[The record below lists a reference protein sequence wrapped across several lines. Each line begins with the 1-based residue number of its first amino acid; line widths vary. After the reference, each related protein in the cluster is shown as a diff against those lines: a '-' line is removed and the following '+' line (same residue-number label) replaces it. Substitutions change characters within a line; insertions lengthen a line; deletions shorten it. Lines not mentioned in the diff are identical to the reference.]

1 MVSLYTPGTPL
12 TTFTSLSG
20 PTRAQYRE
28 LAAAR
33 HGSFYYPARL
43 ETCLHCDIHTLS
55 LDHHHHFTLTA
66 DLLTLHHHNEF
77 TLTAYTITILSL
89 FITSPSS
96 TYFHQPGHS
105 RLYDNDPVEHSHCP
119 SDKVIIRSPQSH
131 ILHPVSVV
139 RSQKHQLRT
148 YPVRLSSCPQTYG
161 SLSGLVGNIAL

>member
-55 LDHHHHFTLTA
+55 LDHHHH
-66 DLLTLHHHNEF
+66 F

-148 YPVRLSSCPQTYG
+148 YPGQALVLSSDLWVSEWFSRQHCFVN
-161 SLSGLVGNIAL
+161 LLKNLRINCNFK